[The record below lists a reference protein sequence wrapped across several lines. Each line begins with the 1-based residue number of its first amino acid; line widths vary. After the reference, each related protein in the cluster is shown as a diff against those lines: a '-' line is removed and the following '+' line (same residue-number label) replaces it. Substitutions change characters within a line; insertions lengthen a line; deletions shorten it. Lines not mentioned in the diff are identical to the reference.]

1 VDPKDRINTYCKEI
15 KMPTYKMILR
25 QAEPP
30 GTLAVEED
38 FCEAK
43 NREEAQK
50 IFEERHGAGRT
61 VAGPMK
67 VENPS

>member
-1 VDPKDRINTYCKEI
+1 
-15 KMPTYKMILR
+15 MPTYKMILR
-25 QAEPP
+25 KAEPA
-30 GTLAVEED
+30 GTLAVVED

-43 NREEAQK
+43 SREEAQK
-50 IFEERHGAGRT
+50 IFEERHGNGRT

>member
-1 VDPKDRINTYCKEI
+1 
-15 KMPTYKMILR
+15 MPTYKMILR
-25 QAEPP
+25 KAEPP

-43 NREEAQK
+43 SRDEAQK
-50 IFEERHGAGRT
+50 IFEERHGNGRV

>member
-1 VDPKDRINTYCKEI
+1 
-15 KMPTYKMILR
+15 MATYKMILR
-25 QAEPP
+25 KPEPP

-38 FCEAK
+38 YCEA
-43 NREEAQK
+43 NSRNEAQK
-50 IFEERHGAGRT
+50 IFEERHGTGRV